1 MPSIRYHLAIVNFN
15 GVPLPE
21 FEFPMGSL
29 PALFSLEECLK
40 LNNQDD
46 NVYADTEAYF
56 FGELVSV
63 YNYSFFLS
71 KLCFSFL

>member
-63 YNYSFFLS
+63 YNHRFFYLI
-71 KLCFSFL
+71 FVFHFL